1 MSHLRMSTDVVAA
14 RSGVKKKDRE
24 IFYFFTQSPWQ
35 AIAHISDGQP
45 VEEGSYVDPNEYLPG
60 WVMKG
65 IDYAIKRGAECHV
78 TEYVLKANSST
89 VVGVILKLWFGEKL
103 IGLYAVKHS
112 R

>member
-1 MSHLRMSTDVVAA
+1 MSHLRMSADVVAA

-24 IFYFFTQSPWQ
+24 IFYLFTQSPWH
-35 AIAHISDGQP
+35 AFSHIGEGQP
-45 VEEGSYVDPNEYLPG
+45 VEEGEYVDPNDHLPG

-78 TEYVLKANSST
+78 AEYVLKANSAT

-103 IGLYAVKHS
+103 IGVYAVKHP